1 MDDLERSRLKLDI
14 LQLAREHTRG
24 KNADNEAPL
33 EEIVKAAEVFYK
45 FVAD

>member
-14 LQLAREHTRG
+14 LHLAREHTRG

-33 EEIVKAAEVFYK
+33 GEIIKTAEIFYK